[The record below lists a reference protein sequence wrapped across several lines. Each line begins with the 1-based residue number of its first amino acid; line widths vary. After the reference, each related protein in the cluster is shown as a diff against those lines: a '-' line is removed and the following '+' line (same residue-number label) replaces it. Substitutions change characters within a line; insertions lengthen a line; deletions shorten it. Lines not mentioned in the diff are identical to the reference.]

1 MANITI
7 RVREKHA
14 ESDFCD
20 LISFNENSYR
30 LKFDFD
36 SEWTNYPQR
45 VAVVLWAGGCREQL
59 FTGDECDMPAVSSPE
74 CDTALVGVYSS
85 DGNGK
90 RIASSFVRFRVLAG
104 AHAEPDETPPASLH
118 EQILDFL
125 NDFDFS
131 LLTQKVTPGSYSS
144 VDVNAYGFVTG
155 GKHIIEVGVAG
166 QTQPSSTLADGGLF
180 FRKEESGYTL
190 CYFDG
195 TTLTAITGIAGG
207 SGGAVTSVNG
217 ETGDVIVSKFDL
229 GLADVAL
236 TGSYD
241 DLVDKPAAAAVTSV
255 NGETGDVIVSKFDL
269 GLADVALTGS
279 YDDLVD
285 KPAAAA
291 VTSVNG
297 ETGDVIVSK
306 FDLGLADVAL
316 TGSYNDLID
325 KPTSTGESAVT
336 SVNGETGDVIVS
348 KFDLGLADVALSGS
362 YNDLVDKPAAA
373 AVTSVNGETGDVF
386 VTKFDLGLADVALTG
401 SYDDLVDKPAAAAVT
416 SVNGETGDVFVT
428 KFDLG
433 LADVALS
440 GSYDDLLNKPT
451 IPDAAA
457 VTSVNGE
464 TGDVFVTKFDLGLAD
479 VALTGSYN
487 DLIDKPTSVGGS
499 AVTSVNGETGDVIV
513 SKFDLGLATVALT
526 GSYNDLIDKPT
537 FGESTSSVTS
547 VNGLTGDVTV
557 SKFDLGIDHV
567 LNERQFAIA
576 SSEMAGVDFDTLS
589 DTGCYFVSGTS
600 SQPCTNAP
608 TSSSNT
614 ASDCRWLLMTFSHAD
629 EGEYVTQ
636 LAISEKS
643 DCAIRIRNYSSGSW
657 GAWKTV
663 I

>member
-279 YDDLVD
+279 Y
-285 KPAAAA
+285 
-291 VTSVNG
+291 
-297 ETGDVIVSK
+297 
-306 FDLGLADVAL
+306 
-316 TGSYNDLID
+316 NDLID

-451 IPDAAA
+451 IPAAAA

-487 DLIDKPTSVGGS
+487 DLIDKPTSTGGS

-567 LNERQFAIA
+567 LNERQLAIA

-608 TSSSNT
+608 TSPSNT

-629 EGEYVTQ
+629 EGEYITQ

-643 DCAIRIRNYSSGSW
+643 DCAIRIRNYSAGSW

>member
-14 ESDFCD
+14 ESDFSD
-20 LISFNENSYR
+20 IISFNENSYR

-155 GKHIIEVGVAG
+155 GKHIIEVGAPG

-207 SGGAVTSVNG
+207 SGG
-217 ETGDVIVSKFDL
+217 
-229 GLADVAL
+229 
-236 TGSYD
+236 
-241 DLVDKPAAAAVTSV
+241 AVTSV

-451 IPDAAA
+451 IPAAAA

-537 FGESTSSVTS
+537 FGESASSVTS

-567 LNERQFAIA
+567 LNERQLAIA

-629 EGEYVTQ
+629 EGEYITQ

>member
-279 YDDLVD
+279 Y
-285 KPAAAA
+285 
-291 VTSVNG
+291 
-297 ETGDVIVSK
+297 
-306 FDLGLADVAL
+306 
-316 TGSYNDLID
+316 NDLID

-451 IPDAAA
+451 IPAAAA

-537 FGESTSSVTS
+537 FGESASSVTS

-567 LNERQFAIA
+567 LNERQLAIA

-629 EGEYVTQ
+629 EGEYITQ